1 MVDRLLGF
9 KSAWQIG
16 VEALGGCDSNRY
28 GWVNRCCHYCS
39 HLFQSKISRCWTWVV
54 VSWSFLGLWFG
65 GYVNFVE
72 IFGFLGGC
80 CWSFP
85 GLWFLGACLWFSE
98 YVNIVEI
105 FRFVI
110 IGFSG
115 FVGFGELQ
123 WQWVYDCW
131 LWWVE
136 IVRLSL
142 THFFFFFYHRFNSI
156 TETPQ

>member
-9 KSAWQIG
+9 KSAWQIS

-80 CWSFP
+80 LLVVS
-85 GLWFLGACLWFSE
+85 
-98 YVNIVEI
+98 
-105 FRFVI
+105 RFVV
-110 IGFSG
+110 SRCL
-115 FVGFGELQ
+115 FV
-123 WQWVYDCW
+123 
-131 LWWVE
+131 
-136 IVRLSL
+136 VRRVCK
-142 THFFFFFYHRFNSI
+142 YC
-156 TETPQ
+156 

>member
-110 IGFSG
+110 
-115 FVGFGELQ
+115 VGFGGFAGFGGL
-123 WQWVYDCW
+123 
-131 LWWVE
+131 
-136 IVRLSL
+136 
-142 THFFFFFYHRFNSI
+142 
-156 TETPQ
+156 